1 VRVQSAAL
9 VGEAGILMSAPSR
22 DATPPSAAAPRSPVG
37 LEEVGPTTRGAA
49 VGVRATVPE
58 RTERAILASV
68 QDRPRV
74 GHSKALMIAG
84 GAALVAGLIIGDDA
98 GAVLAVGGAVVG
110 LYGLYLFVR

>member
-9 VGEAGILMSAPSR
+9 VGEAGILTSAPSL
-22 DATPPSAAAPRSPVG
+22 DAAPPSAAATRSPEV
-37 LEEVGPTTRGAA
+37 LEELGPTTRGAA

-58 RTERAILASV
+58 RTDAILASI

-84 GAALVAGLIIGDDA
+84 GAALVAGLIIGDDG
-98 GAVLAVGGAVVG
+98 GAILAVGGAVVG
-110 LYGLYLFVR
+110 LYGLYLYVR